1 MRAWLR
7 RKLHIHRW
15 ETIPAQ
21 KAHDFGM
28 GQEMATGTVRRC
40 PRCYLIDW
48 DTFEIIGPTVRLE
61 NERRRASGW
70 TITPDGSAWFS

>member
-15 ETIPAQ
+15 ETTRAQ
-21 KAHDFGM
+21 RPHNFGL

-40 PRCYLIDW
+40 ARCFLVNW
-48 DTFEIIGPTVRLE
+48 DTFEILGPTVRLE
-61 NERRRASGW
+61 KEARERSGW